1 MLWFEIKPLLH
12 VKNHIFVECN
22 VRKSDEVIEDL
33 DEDVYCSI
41 AVTKYMQYL
50 GFNGVLINP
59 EHPKLK
65 PFTLTPYYSSSK

>member
-1 MLWFEIKPLLH
+1 MVRNKTITACKEPYF
-12 VKNHIFVECN
+12 FECN

-50 GFNGVLINP
+50 GFNGV
-59 EHPKLK
+59 
-65 PFTLTPYYSSSK
+65 